1 MLTIS
6 IDTKKKQPIYEQI
19 YTFIRKEIRSGA
31 LAPGSRLPS
40 SRKLAAHLDV
50 SRNTIDLA
58 YGQLLSEGYIESKP
72 KRGYFVS
79 SLDELF
85 ELNLEISEEETEEVV
100 EEIRYPYDFSPS
112 GVDMG
117 MFPYNTWRKLMKEVL
132 MDDNSEIFQ
141 KGDPKGDLSLRS
153 AVRDYLH
160 QSRGVN
166 CHTSQI
172 IIGSGM
178 EYLLLLLAMIIGE
191 PVHVGMENPTYLQ
204 SYKVFEKLGY
214 PVTAIS
220 MDEGGIVVDELE
232 KSGAEFAY
240 VTPAHQY
247 PTGIIMPVGR
257 RHALL
262 KWANEEPDRYI
273 IEDDYDSEFRYQG
286 KPIPSLQ
293 GSDHHGKVIYM
304 GTFSKA
310 IAPAIRVSYMVLP
323 KNLLSIYE
331 EQFAFFSCTVS
342 RIDQMVLGNFLKEG
356 HFERHLNRMRAI
368 YKAKVMSLL
377 GELKLFGDDVI
388 ISGASAGLHVLIT
401 LPRLTT
407 RSEQFLAMIKERGV
421 RIYPISGYYIEGTPD
436 KEHFILGFARLS
448 TEQIREGIQ
457 IMKEVYDMILDES
470 K

>member
-19 YTFIRKEIRSGA
+19 YIFIRQEIRAGA
-31 LAPGSRLPS
+31 LVPGSRLPS

-50 SRNTIDLA
+50 SRNTVDLA

-85 ELNLEISEEETEEVV
+85 ELNLEVREEVAEEIE

-132 MDDNSEIFQ
+132 MDDNSEVFQ

-178 EYLLLLLAMIIGE
+178 EYLLLLLAMILGKTM
-191 PVHVGMENPTYLQ
+191 PVGMENPTYLQ

-220 MDEGGIVVDELE
+220 MDEGGIVVDELD
-232 KSGAEFAY
+232 KSGAELAY

-247 PTGIIMPVGR
+247 PTGIIMPVRR

-262 KWANEEPDRYI
+262 KWAKEMDGRYI
-273 IEDDYDSEFRYQG
+273 LEDDYDSEFRYQG

-323 KNLLSIYE
+323 KKLLSIYE
-331 EQFAFFSCTVS
+331 EQLSFFSCTVS

-368 YKAKVMSLL
+368 YKAKVTSLL

-401 LPRLTT
+401 LPKLSRFEL
-407 RSEQFLAMIKERGV
+407 FLEMLLKRGV

-448 TEQIREGIQ
+448 DAQIREGIQ
-457 IMKEVYDMILDES
+457 IMKEVYDEILNES